1 VSPLASKQIGEY
13 MKLEQIE
20 EKRKQIIEAFK
31 NAVVSSTLKK
41 VDETTPEAIENARV
55 SALVEQLNRTSSDN

>member
-1 VSPLASKQIGEY
+1 

-20 EKRKQIIEAFK
+20 EQRKQIIEESK

-41 VDETTPEAIENARV
+41 VDETTPEAIENARI
-55 SALVEQLNRTSSDN
+55 SALVAQLNRASSDN

>member
-1 VSPLASKQIGEY
+1 

-20 EKRKQIIEAFK
+20 EQRKQIIEASK

-41 VDETTPEAIENARV
+41 VGETTLEAIENARI
-55 SALVEQLNRTSSDN
+55 SAFVEQYNRTSSDN